1 VSGDAI
7 LEVGELSKTF
17 FGQSALDRVSVEVQ
31 AGQVHALVG
40 HNGSGKS
47 TLIKIL
53 AGYHLPDDT
62 SAEVRVDG
70 ELLRFGNPQ
79 ESHRLGLR
87 FLHQDLGLVP
97 ELTVLENLHL
107 GRPWSTAPGRRI
119 RWRQERQEARELLQR
134 VELDISPEVSVA
146 RLGPIQRTQ
155 LAVARAVSHDEDARV
170 LILDEPTAV
179 LPSNE
184 VDALFTLVRNALR
197 QGVGVV
203 YVSHRLEELE
213 EIADYITVLR
223 DGHVAGRGPAQ
234 EFSREKL
241 VGLIVGNEHLVA
253 PSSATAGDT
262 GSGALR
268 LKFENVSAGELRDAS
283 FSLFEGE
290 VVGIAGLTGSG
301 VDDIAT
307 ALQKRVTLRSGSI
320 TVGPTEKLALGPTD
334 LISSGVAVLPA
345 ERDLKSVQT
354 MTVRENLTLPDIGH
368 FWRGLRLRLRRERTV
383 ARDLVDSFNIRPGRI
398 DAELLEL
405 SGGNQQKVNLAKWLR
420 TDPQVLVLAEP
431 TQGVDVGGK
440 DEVLAF
446 VRQAAGRGTAV
457 LICSSDVYELESV
470 CSRILVIR
478 EGRIATELNGSAIEA
493 SRIAQ
498 ECFGTE

>member
-17 FGQSALDRVSVEVQ
+17 FGQLALDRVSLDVQ

-62 SAEVRVDG
+62 SAEVRVGG
-70 ELLRFGNPQ
+70 ETLRFGNPK

-119 RWRQERQEARELLQR
+119 RWRQERQEARELLRR
-134 VELDISPEVSVA
+134 VELDISPEASVA

-155 LAVARAVSHDEDARV
+155 LAVARAFSHDEDARV

-197 QGVGVV
+197 QGVGVM

-213 EIADYITVLR
+213 EIADYVTVLR
-223 DGHVAGRGPAQ
+223 DGQVVGRGPA
-234 EFSREKL
+234 EEYSRDKL
-241 VGLIVGNEHLVA
+241 VGLIVGDEHLVA
-253 PSSATAGDT
+253 PPSAAAVDT
-262 GSGALR
+262 GSGDLR

-283 FSLFEGE
+283 FSLFGGE

-301 VDDIAT
+301 VDDVAT
-307 ALQKRVTLRSGSI
+307 ALQQRVDLRSGSI
-320 TVGPTEKLALGPTD
+320 TVGPAEKVALGPTD
-334 LISSGVAVLPA
+334 LIASGVAVLPA

-354 MTVRENLTLPDIGH
+354 MTVRENLTLPDIGN
-368 FWRGLRLRLRRERTV
+368 FWSGLRLRLRRERSV
-383 ARDLVDSFNIRPGRI
+383 ARDLVDSFGIRPGRI

-446 VRQAAGRGTAV
+446 VRQAAGNGTAV

-478 EGRIATELNGSAIEA
+478 EGRITTELSGAAIEA